1 MASTQPFK
9 VLLKFELSPISCR
22 LSFELTNSFGIL
34 VYLNVI
40 SNISKKRRKT
50 KFRKR
55 SEMNIL
61 NVVVIRWQNF
71 VFFHCF

>member
-9 VLLKFELSPISCR
+9 VLLKFELSLISCR